1 MKSSKRN
8 YRALFILDN
17 RGQEDSI
24 EKLIENIKG
33 ELQAVGAEVTATE
46 DLGRKDFA
54 RVTDPAFPGAPYVQ
68 MDFSSEPTVPAQIK
82 ERLRLNRI
90 VYRTFIQAL

>member
-17 RGQEDSI
+17 RGQEDSV
-24 EKLIENIKG
+24 EKLIENIKN
-33 ELQAVGAEVTATE
+33 EIQTVGAEVSKVE
-46 DLGRKDFA
+46 NLGRRDFA

-68 MDFSSEPTVPAQIK
+68 MDFSATPNTPAQIK

-90 VYRTFIQAL
+90 VYRVFIQAI